1 MEFRRGSRP
10 LNVVVA
16 VLAMVAAACGSGTAD
31 TTTTQAGSETTQPQE
46 TSTTAPEETTTPAG
60 ATPQIGFAWTDPS
73 IEVFIPLQA
82 GALEESA
89 ARGYEVLFSN
99 NGGDPA
105 AQLADIQTWIGLGV
119 AGLVILPLDPAATTN
134 LADQAQAE
142 GIVVVG
148 YSDPI
153 ENQDGSTT
161 FNHVQGGTELGQNA
175 ADWINENLGGNGVVG
190 LLTIDTMEVGRQRID
205 SAVAVIEAETDS
217 VIAARETAVS
227 AADSLPVVQS
237 MLQAHPD
244 LNVIL
249 CVADDGCLGA
259 AQAFEAAEIDPAGMY
274 MAGWDGARPALEQ
287 IAAGDGYIK
296 ADAALDLLEV
306 GRSIVYTVDHAIN
319 GGGDPNVLHDY
330 LIVDTS
336 TPDETQRLIDAYDS

>member
-1 MEFRRGSRP
+1 MWSRMGSRA
-10 LNVVVA
+10 LLA
-16 VLAMVAAACGSGTAD
+16 VLTIMAMIITACSPGGDGTDTTESNGSATTEAPA
-31 TTTTQAGSETTQPQE
+31 TTTTEQGSATTQGGERP
-46 TSTTAPEETTTPAG
+46 TV
-60 ATPQIGFAWTDPS
+60 GFAWTDPA

-82 GALEESA
+82 GALEEGE
-89 ARGYEVLFSN
+89 ARGYDVLFSN

-119 AGLVILPLDPAATTN
+119 AGLVILPLDPAATGN
-134 LADQAQAE
+134 LAEQAQSE

-153 ENQDGSTT
+153 EGQDGSTT

-175 ADWINENLGGNGVVG
+175 ADWINANLDGNGVVG

-205 SAVAVIEAETDS
+205 SAVAVIEEQTNS
-217 VIAARETAVS
+217 VIAARETAVT
-227 AADSLPVVQS
+227 AADSLPIVQS

-244 LNVIL
+244 LNVVL

-259 AQAFEAAEIDPAGMY
+259 AQAFEAEGIDPAGVY

-287 IAAGDGYIK
+287 IQEGGYIK
-296 ADAALDLLEV
+296 ADAALDLMEI
-306 GRSIVYTVDHAIN
+306 GRSVVYTVDFAIN

-330 LIVDTS
+330 VIVDQS
-336 TPDETQRLIDAYDS
+336 TPDDLQRLIDSYSN